1 MADTFTTNLN
11 LTKPEVGA
19 STDTWGNKLNND
31 LDDLDAIFSA
41 TGTSVA
47 INLDGAVIDSSV
59 IGGNTP
65 AAGTFTTLTANTS
78 ITGTLAT
85 AAQPNITSL
94 GTIASLVATTADIN
108 AGTIDNSVIGGTTA
122 AAGTFTTLTANTSI
136 TGTLVTAAQPNITS
150 VGTLTGF
157 TSTGIDDNATSN
169 ALIIDANEN
178 VGIGASPSNRLDVV
192 GSGSTK
198 LKITNSDTNWAA
210 LDIQAGG
217 NQANYIFFRDD
228 SAERA
233 RISITD
239 TNEILFSNG
248 SSSDERMR
256 INGDGDTRFYGDL
269 VGGAGTAYP
278 TSGAINSAYLHSIG
292 DVAKPAC
299 RFTQTSTSNSDAVVR
314 IRHENTTAGNYIEF
328 RTDENVLTGQIQD
341 VSGTMQYQS
350 ASDSRLKENVES
362 MTEGLTDVLAMNP
375 VKFTWKNIVTEN
387 KTVDMKSA
395 ESRGFL
401 AQELN
406 EHYPWAVS
414 EGGENEKENP
424 WGVDYGKLTPVLVKA
439 IQEQQTIIESLE
451 ARITALES

>member
-19 STDTWGNKLNND
+19 STDTWGTKLNTD
-31 LDDLDAIFSA
+31 LDSLDAVFSS

-198 LKITNSDTNWAA
+198 LKITNSDDIIAAGVREMQHTN
-210 LDIQAGG
+210 L
-217 NQANYIFFRDD
+217 
-228 SAERA
+228 
-233 RISITD
+233 
-239 TNEILFSNG
+239 
-248 SSSDERMR
+248 
-256 INGDGDTRFYGDL
+256 
-269 VGGAGTAYP
+269 
-278 TSGAINSAYLHSIG
+278 
-292 DVAKPAC
+292 DVAGVG
-299 RFTQTSTSNSDAVVR
+299 QTSTFCGCSRRVR
-314 IRHENTTAGNYIEF
+314 KE
-328 RTDENVLTGQIQD
+328 D
-341 VSGTMQYQS
+341 VH
-350 ASDSRLKENVES
+350 A
-362 MTEGLTDVLAMNP
+362 P
-375 VKFTWKNIVTEN
+375 
-387 KTVDMKSA
+387 
-395 ESRGFL
+395 
-401 AQELN
+401 
-406 EHYPWAVS
+406 P
-414 EGGENEKENP
+414 
-424 WGVDYGKLTPVLVKA
+424 
-439 IQEQQTIIESLE
+439 
-451 ARITALES
+451 